1 MIDMYSTY
9 KNFLCQQVSS
19 FQIPFRRFLQTVKPE
34 LIIEIGT
41 GQGGFSIFLNDVLN
55 EFNLNCKQ
63 LTYDIDNDNNGVILN
78 HNITA
83 KKPIYFFMKDVF
95 TDIDY
100 LTTLINNYGTTIV
113 LCDGGNKVKEF
124 QTFAPLIKQYDF
136 IMGHDY
142 AKNLNFFNTY
152 INQKI
157 WNWFELSGEDIQDV
171 ITNNNLQYFMDD
183 DFSKIV
189 WLCTQKV

>member
-1 MIDMYSTY
+1 
-9 KNFLCQQVSS
+9 
-19 FQIPFRRFLQTVKPE
+19 
-34 LIIEIGT
+34 
-41 GQGGFSIFLNDVLN
+41 
-55 EFNLNCKQ
+55 
-63 LTYDIDNDNNGVILN
+63 
-78 HNITA
+78 
-83 KKPIYFFMKDVF
+83 MKDVF
-95 TDIDY
+95 SDIEY
-100 LTTLINNYGTTIV
+100 LTTLINSYGTTIV

-142 AKNLNFFNTY
+142 AKDLNFFNTH

-157 WNWFELSGEDIQDV
+157 WNWFELSGEDVQDA
-171 ITNNNLQYFMDD
+171 IIDNNLQYFMND